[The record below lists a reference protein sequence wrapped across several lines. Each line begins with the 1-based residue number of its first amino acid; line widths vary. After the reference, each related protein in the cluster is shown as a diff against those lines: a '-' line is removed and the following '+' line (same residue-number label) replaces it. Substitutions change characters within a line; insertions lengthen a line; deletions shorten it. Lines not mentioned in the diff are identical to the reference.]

1 MYANLTD
8 PVLQNYTDSIKSFV
22 YMTENIFEMYDDSP
36 VAQISQQSR
45 MLANDAIVVAV
56 NPSSLVDDNLMLN
69 YYDQDTELGMTEQL
83 YTARGS

>member
-1 MYANLTD
+1 MTD

-22 YMTENIFEMYDDSP
+22 YVTEDIFDMQADSP
-36 VAQISQQSR
+36 RAQISQQSR
-45 MLANDAIVVAV
+45 MLAKDAVVVAV

-69 YYDQDTELGMTEQL
+69 YYDRDTELGMTEQL